1 MSTGVQEVG
10 KREGGRAFILSL
22 KHPFCP
28 LGRYED
34 LVSRLVI
41 LMVNENSAK
50 KTSQEAWNFI
60 TWKKWWEKAEQYTAY
75 SVQKCEWI

>member
-10 KREGGRAFILSL
+10 KREGGRAFILSV

-50 KTSQEAWNFI
+50 KTSQEA
-60 TWKKWWEKAEQYTAY
+60 
-75 SVQKCEWI
+75 